1 MDKDEVEDG
10 EGAVAV
16 VVLAGG
22 SLVDVWA
29 DGAIAEI
36 VLEGCTIGGVIVL
49 DVVAFGAWWVIA
61 VGVAVLTATGA
72 NVVVL

>member
-1 MDKDEVEDG
+1 MDRDEIEDG
-10 EGAVAV
+10 GGTIGV

-29 DGAIAEI
+29 DGTIEN

-49 DVVAFGAWWVIA
+49 DVVAFGAWLGVA
-61 VGVAVLTATGA
+61 EGVAVTVTGA